1 MKSCGIGLKSLLGNM
16 YFIKTEIIFA
26 RFPIK
31 SVESHTS
38 FKFCYSVLFAD
49 VGLTKLSFYKILSS
63 IVFLLGAGVFPRNYF
78 WASFDFLLEV
88 RVSSYLKSDRT
99 QFSKKK
105 ILFWNYFAKVLWKMD
120 VGNFL
125 HEVAATR
132 SIKIDWNNFFW

>member
-31 SVESHTS
+31 SVESLTS
-38 FKFCYSVLFAD
+38 FKFYYSMVFAD

-78 WASFDFLLEV
+78 WTSFDFLLEV
-88 RVSSYLKSDRT
+88 RMSSYLKSDRT
-99 QFSKKK
+99 QFFKKK
-105 ILFWNYFAKVLWKMD
+105 SLVLELFCQSFVKN
-120 VGNFL
+120 GCG
-125 HEVAATR
+125 
-132 SIKIDWNNFFW
+132 